1 MMASFNFDLTYFAS
15 REDAERHYLDYH
27 VPLAR
32 RLPGLRSYVIGRPTD
47 FAGVTA
53 TRQRAAVLIFDDRE
67 ALRAAYR
74 SDVGRELRQ
83 DEQRLIADAVTTF
96 MDAEDVLTTR
106 SPS

>member
-1 MMASFNFDLTYFAS
+1 MFCMMASFNFDLTHFATV
-15 REDAERHYLDYH
+15 EAAERHYFDYH

-32 RLPGLRSYVIGRPTD
+32 RLPGLRQYLIGRPVD

-53 TRQRAAVLIFDDRE
+53 SRQRAAMLVFDDRE

-83 DEQRLIADAVTTF
+83 DEKRLIADAMTTF
-96 MDAEDVLTTR
+96 MEAEDVER
-106 SPS
+106 